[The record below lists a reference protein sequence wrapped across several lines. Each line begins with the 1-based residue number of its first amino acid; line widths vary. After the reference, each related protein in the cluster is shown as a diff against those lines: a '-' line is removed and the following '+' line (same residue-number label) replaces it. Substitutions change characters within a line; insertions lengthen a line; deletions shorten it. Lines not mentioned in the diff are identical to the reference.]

1 MATTS
6 PGTTVSRRTASLIV
20 VGMLAMIA
28 VPADI
33 TLHTVRHPATLA
45 VPENPSPYGYTWSL
59 LLFIIPIVVIAF
71 WFVPHEQI
79 TIPERA
85 FWRTNGIL
93 APLGFG
99 LDFFF
104 ACRFFVFPKR
114 QATLQINAPA
124 LGRPIPVEEY
134 IFYFA
139 GFVAVLLIYLWLDEF
154 WLALTEQSFRPV
166 SATLAISHLP
176 SVRTRLNKSVPQWS
190 TLPSTRNSNGAH
202 TTARS

>member
-79 TIPERA
+79 TIPKRA

-104 ACRFFVFPKR
+104 ACRLF
-114 QATLQINAPA
+114 
-124 LGRPIPVEEY
+124 
-134 IFYFA
+134 
-139 GFVAVLLIYLWLDEF
+139 
-154 WLALTEQSFRPV
+154 SV
-166 SATLAISHLP
+166 SQPPGHASDQ
-176 SVRTRLNKSVPQWS
+176 R
-190 TLPSTRNSNGAH
+190 
-202 TTARS
+202 ARSGPACPGGRVHFLFRRIRRGAADLSLAR